1 MLLQATSQNETENWV
16 HYIHTSAA
24 AALARK
30 RGQEN
35 ISELLLKEMRSL
47 QEKLERDE
55 KLLKMAMLQLKIE
68 KESNTR
74 QNIKEQVC
82 VCIKSLFYIS

>member
-1 MLLQATSQNETENWV
+1 M
-16 HYIHTSAA
+16 
-24 AALARK
+24 K
-30 RGQEN
+30 
-35 ISELLLKEMRSL
+35 SL

-74 QNIKEQVC
+74 QNINEQVRTF
-82 VCIKSLFYIS
+82 VKDKLMSKEKKGPNSFMLNLLFFGQKSDKYIFWRDENYEWLVRRKNSPSF